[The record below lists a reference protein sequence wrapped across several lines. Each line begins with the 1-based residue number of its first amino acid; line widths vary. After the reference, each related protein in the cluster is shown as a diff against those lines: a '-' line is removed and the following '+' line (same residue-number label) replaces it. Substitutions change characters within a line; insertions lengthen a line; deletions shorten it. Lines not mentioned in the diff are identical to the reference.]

1 VPELTGAAGR
11 LEAALARFPRVQ
23 VCHAPTP
30 IEPLRRLGAE
40 LGLDLLVKRDDC
52 TGLAFG
58 GNKVRQLEFY
68 VGQAL
73 AENADTLLITSAVQS
88 NFMRTAAAMAAR
100 FGLRA
105 VLQLEDR
112 VPGMGA
118 LYREGG
124 NVLLDRLLGADF
136 ETYPDGEDETG
147 ADAAVA
153 RRAEAIRA
161 AGGRPYQVPLGA
173 GHPPLGALGYVVA
186 AAEVEAQL
194 RDLGAV
200 DEIVVSSGSALTH
213 AGLLAGLRALGLQTP
228 VLGVCVRRDAASQ
241 TIRVARRVRDLEAML
256 GLPQRVSTADVRL
269 DDSMLAPGYGR
280 LNDATRDAIRRTAGL
295 EGLFLDP
302 VYTGKA
308 MAALVARAEGLAG
321 KRVLFWHTGGQ
332 PALFAYGDLL

>member
-1 VPELTGAAGR
+1 MPELTGAADR
-11 LEAALARFPRVQ
+11 LEQALERFPRVH

-30 IEPLRRLGAE
+30 IEPLPRLGAS
-40 LGLDLLVKRDDC
+40 LGLELFVKRDDC

-58 GNKVRQLEFY
+58 GNKVRQLEYY

-73 AENADTLLITSAVQS
+73 AEGADTLLITSAVQS
-88 NFMRTAAAMAAR
+88 NFMRVAAAMAAR

-112 VPGMGA
+112 VPAMDA
-118 LYREGG
+118 LYRDGG
-124 NVLLDRLLGADF
+124 NVLLDRLLGAEF
-136 ETYPDGEDETG
+136 ETYPDGEDEAG

-173 GHPPLGALGYVVA
+173 GNPPLGALGYVVA
-186 AAEVEAQL
+186 ALELRAQL
-194 RDLGAV
+194 QDLGPI
-200 DEIVVSSGSALTH
+200 DEIVVGSGSALTH
-213 AGLLAGLRALGLQTP
+213 AGLLAGLRALGLETP

-241 TIRVARRVRDLEAML
+241 TARVGARVRDLEDML
-256 GLPQRVSTADVRL
+256 GLPRRVAPADVRL
-269 DDSMLAPGYGR
+269 DDGMLAPGYGR
-280 LNDATRDAIRRTAGL
+280 LNAPTRDAIRRTARL

-308 MAALVARAEGLAG
+308 MAALVARAERLAG
-321 KRVLFWHTGGQ
+321 RRVLFWHTGGQ
-332 PALFAYGDLL
+332 PALFAYGDRL